1 MVQIVVAF
9 REGFLK
15 SLEVKKEDTEEVK
28 NAKEEERKKLEDMI
42 ERLRQLGLV
51 FTSRHKWF
59 DEIEHVKVGV
69 LDQQD
74 HILVGTVNAPNE
86 DFATLSSNVIERVE
100 PFLQYAETVYV
111 RFKND

>member
-15 SLEVKKEDTEEVK
+15 GLEVKKEDEDKVK
-28 NAKEEERKKLEDMI
+28 KAKEEEKKKLEDMI
-42 ERLRQLGLV
+42 ERLRQLGLT

-59 DEIEHVKVGV
+59 DEIEHVNNGV
-69 LDQQD
+69 LDQRD
-74 HILVGTVNAPNE
+74 HILVGIVNASNE

-100 PFLQYAETVYV
+100 PFMEYAETVYI
-111 RFKND
+111 RFQR